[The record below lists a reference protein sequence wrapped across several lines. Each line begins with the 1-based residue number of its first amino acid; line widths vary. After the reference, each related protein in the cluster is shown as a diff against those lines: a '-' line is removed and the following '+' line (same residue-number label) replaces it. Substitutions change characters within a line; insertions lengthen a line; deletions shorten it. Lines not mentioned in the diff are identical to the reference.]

1 MNDPYAMPILG
12 GAESTPDQSVAP
24 AAPVGTGGA
33 LTQAAPA
40 AAAVS
45 SQAPQAAP
53 APQQQTQPAAAPA
66 PTSRLHAIL
75 SAVAGAVGNGL
86 AAGAGQRGR
95 QSFGSGLQA
104 GAQKQLEYQFQTAAD
119 AFRAAQLTRQDKE
132 YQLHSQE
139 VQNATQ
145 KAHDDH
151 VDWLEEHGYE
161 SEDIAND
168 SQSVLNRMSLQSAN
182 GGIIVPPGTAINPDG
197 KTINVPSNAPGTHE
211 AQLQDYNTFAPVLFG
226 LPSTP
231 SGPGRMVP
239 PALYHAYS
247 NMRRGFD
254 TDGKPIPTEQLPQ
267 RIAALN
273 AQEQA
278 YDGGSSAVKQA
289 FENVKGIYQAQLDA
303 FNKNSAQAAGQKASQ
318 VKQGELDVDNLPLN
332 QKAAADKAAGIK
344 TAEANTPSGQLQAE
358 LERSEIAKNN
368 QALQDARNRAA
379 SPTNMLVGSMPDGS
393 QVAGTQ
399 DELRRAGASGIT
411 KLGANDASKTLV
423 SRQLIQPN
431 GLFQQVNTELR
442 QLDNSGKI
450 GVVASRWNDFLAGK
464 VGSQPEFQKLR
475 TSMGLLGTALMQA
488 HVGAKGG
495 DAMLEHFKSLADYRI
510 SDPATLRSALS
521 AEYSYVK
528 EKAMLPK
535 APIPAPQV
543 AQ

>member
-1 MNDPYAMPILG
+1 MIDDTNNSGPPASPDAGSDPGYAAVL
-12 GAESTPDQSVAP
+12 
-24 AAPVGTGGA
+24 GGA

-45 SQAPQAAP
+45 PQQAPQQ
-53 APQQQTQPAAAPA
+53 APQPQAQPPAPA
-66 PTSRLHAIL
+66 PTGQSRLHSIL
-75 SAVAGAVGNGL
+75 SAVAVAAGNGL
-86 AAGAGQRGR
+86 AASAGQRGR
-95 QSFGSGLQA
+95 QSFGSGLAA
-104 GAQKQLEYQFQTAAD
+104 GAQKQLDYQFQSASD
-119 AFRAAQLTRQDKE
+119 AYRAAQLTRQDKE

-139 VQNATQ
+139 IQNATQ

-151 VDWLEEHGYE
+151 MDWLEAHGYD

-182 GGIIVPPGTAINPDG
+182 GGITVPAGTAINPDG
-197 KTINVPSNAPGTHE
+197 KTINVPSDTPATHQ
-211 AQLQDYNTFAPVLFG
+211 AQLQDYNTFAPALFG
-226 LPSTP
+226 LPGQPT
-231 SGPGRMVP
+231 GAGRMVP
-239 PALYHAYS
+239 PTLYHAYS
-247 NMRRGFD
+247 NMRRGFGI
-254 TDGKPIPTEQLPQ
+254 DGKPIPTEQLPQ
-267 RIAALN
+267 RIAALS

-278 YDGGSSAVKQA
+278 YDGALPAVKQA

-303 FNKNSAQAAGQKASQ
+303 ANKNTAQAAGQKAAQ
-318 VKQGELDVDNLPLN
+318 VKQSETDVENSPAN

-344 TAEANTPSGQLQAE
+344 NAEASTPSGQLDTE
-358 LERSEIAKNN
+358 LKRSEIAKNN
-368 QALQDARNRAA
+368 QALQDARNKAA
-379 SPTNMLVGSMPDGS
+379 SPANMLVGSMPDGS

-399 DELRRAGASGIT
+399 DELSRAGASGIT
-411 KLGANDASKTLV
+411 KLGANDASKTII

-442 QLDNSGKI
+442 QLDQKGNI

-464 VGSQPEFQKLR
+464 VGSQPDFQKLR

-510 SDPATLRSALS
+510 SDPATLRSALA

-543 AQ
+543 TQ